1 LTVTNKL
8 LDRYSFRSQRHAASL
23 LFSASFGWRPA
34 GKSPVSD
41 HRTFIMSD
49 VKTRRASHFLVPFV
63 THWRQGRA
71 RRLLLLSH
79 LLLLRLA
86 AVDNNTA
93 ILYYSGTIHFG
104 LGSVPT
110 KMIVVPIITSISI
123 WTWTTMIPYRL
134 MIANCWILARHPI
147 RIE

>member
-1 LTVTNKL
+1 
-8 LDRYSFRSQRHAASL
+8 
-23 LFSASFGWRPA
+23 
-34 GKSPVSD
+34 
-41 HRTFIMSD
+41 MSD

-71 RRLLLLSH
+71 RRLLLSH

-86 AVDNNTA
+86 AVDNNT

-104 LGSVPT
+104 LGSAT
-110 KMIVVPIITSISI
+110 KTIVAPIITSISI

-134 MIANCWILARHPI
+134 MIANCWILARHLI